1 MVLGMTFLNNLRILK
16 ICEVQ
21 SMSPENI
28 KMFEEFQS
36 FFVAE
41 NVDAICIKMVLQKL
55 NPNSKRFYI
64 GW

>member
-1 MVLGMTFLNNLRILK
+1 ML
-16 ICEVQ
+16 
-21 SMSPENI
+21 PENI

-41 NVDAICIKMVLQKL
+41 NVDAICIKMILQKL
-55 NPNSKRFYI
+55 NPNSKLFYI

>member
-1 MVLGMTFLNNLRILK
+1 
-16 ICEVQ
+16 
-21 SMSPENI
+21 MSPENI

-55 NPNSKRFYI
+55 NPKFQNFSILVGDGF
-64 GW
+64 WN